1 MTPDGE
7 QFFDADGHPLEGLAR
22 VVAHFIDLF
31 GRDAVLA
38 GDLCANYAID
48 GHIPSLV
55 VRPSRAVH
63 AAAALA
69 LASEM
74 HLAVIPWGGGTQ
86 MATGYALHRC
96 DMVLSLERLTAITI
110 ADPTEHLVTVQGGCT
125 VADVNVA
132 LAPHGQF
139 LALDGPLAARAT
151 VGGRLAVGSLGLR
164 RARYGNPRDLVV
176 NLVIARSDGVL
187 MHTSGTA
194 NRHMLQK
201 TLGYDLN
208 KLFVGSL
215 GTLGIIVEATLQTA
229 DLPNQEATVLASFD
243 DPADMWELCEDLT
256 SAELH
261 PAALVV
267 CGPGTLAAD
276 RGLPPEFAAALQ
288 PAAHPLLLARL
299 MGDWHEIQ
307 RQALTVRSLAMKYG
321 AVTPLFMQNPAM
333 QVAWDALDD
342 LPATIDLLPTEAVI
356 KIAVLPSEVG
366 TVVDMARSLSAEHGL
381 RLCWLCDASTG
392 LIWLRVNGTEEG
404 TIGEPGFAAALIGLQ
419 NALAR
424 RWRNAM
430 VLGCAPPLRHLL
442 PLWGADPQGLDLLRV
457 IKKRFDPEE
466 TLNPGRF
473 DGGEPPETF
482 R

>member
-1 MTPDGE
+1 MI
-7 QFFDADGHPLEGLAR
+7 
-22 VVAHFIDLF
+22 AHFIDLL
-31 GRDAVLA
+31 GAETVLS
-38 GDLCANYAID
+38 GEPCATYAID
-48 GHIPSLV
+48 GHIPAVV
-55 VRPSRAVH
+55 VRPSIAVH
-63 AAAALA
+63 VAAALA
-69 LASEM
+69 LASELQ
-74 HLAVIPWGGGTQ
+74 LAVIPWGGGTQ
-86 MATGYALHRC
+86 MATGYPLQRC
-96 DMVLSLERLTAITI
+96 DVVLSLERLTTITI
-110 ADPTEHLVTVQGGCT
+110 ADSTAHLVTVQGGCT
-125 VADVNVA
+125 IANVNVA

-164 RARYGNPRDLVV
+164 RAHYGNPRDLVV

-229 DLPNQEATVLASFD
+229 DLPNQEATVLAAFD
-243 DPADMWELCEDLT
+243 DPADMWELCEDLI

-267 CGPGTLAAD
+267 CSAGTLAAD

-288 PAAHPLLLARL
+288 PSAHPLLLARV
-299 MGDWHEIQ
+299 MGEWHEIQ

-321 AVTPLFMQNPAM
+321 AVSPLFLQNPAM
-333 QVAWDALDD
+333 QATWDALDD
-342 LPATIDLLPTEAVI
+342 LPSTVDLLPTEAVI
-356 KIAVLPSEVG
+356 KVAVLPSEVG
-366 TVVDMARSLSAEHGL
+366 TVVEMARSLCAEHGL
-381 RLCWLCDASTG
+381 RLCWLSDASTG
-392 LIWLRVNGTEEG
+392 LIWLRVNGTEDG
-404 TIGEPGFAAALIGLQ
+404 TAGEPGFAAALIGLQ

-430 VLGCAPPLRHLL
+430 VLGCAPQLRQQL
-442 PLWGADPQGLDLLRV
+442 PLWGADPQALDLLRA

-473 DGGEPPETF
+473 DGG
-482 R
+482 